1 MKKSQKYQK
10 FSLFYQVPVIARQS
24 VRIVFS
30 RDSSAHKE
38 SGGTNGKFPPPKN
51 SDNQSGSSSTSVDND
66 DPSRPVR
73 VTESP
78 ESATSR

>member
-1 MKKSQKYQK
+1 M
-10 FSLFYQVPVIARQS
+10 IARQT

-30 RDSSAHKE
+30 RDSSAKD
-38 SGGTNGKFPPPKN
+38 SVGKNDRFSPTRN
-51 SDNQSGSSSTSVDND
+51 SDNKSGSSSTSVDIDN
-66 DPSRPVR
+66 PKRPVR